1 MEMEAEFFKHKK
13 LDFKKTTKYHKTPEK
28 NCESWQE
35 LHPLR
40 GS

>member
-1 MEMEAEFFKHKK
+1 MEAEFFKHKK